1 MRNTNEFT
9 LVKQVHAGT
18 ERVTLKLMFFH
29 EDSVGKKFHSSS
41 VDQWSDSQ
49 VSRRAPSLLMSR
61 ERCMPGT
68 QVVCP
73 YSMYSRLAM
82 VELMVSCLTYPNCF
96 YVNKIKKARG
106 IGETTDTSGEI
117 P

>member
-1 MRNTNEFT
+1 
-9 LVKQVHAGT
+9 
-18 ERVTLKLMFFH
+18 MFFD
-29 EDSVGKKFHSSS
+29 EDSVEKKFHSSS
-41 VDQWSDSQ
+41 FDQWSDSQ

-82 VELMVSCLTYPNCF
+82 VELMVGCLTYPNCF
-96 YVNKIKKARG
+96 YINKTKGKRG
-106 IGETTDTSGEI
+106 GRNN
-117 P
+117 

>member
-1 MRNTNEFT
+1 MRNTNESA

-18 ERVTLKLMFFH
+18 ERVTLKLMFFD
-29 EDSVGKKFHSSS
+29 EESVEKKFHSSS
-41 VDQWSDSQ
+41 VDQWSDSKCPG
-49 VSRRAPSLLMSR
+49 VRRSLLMSR

-82 VELMVSCLTYPNCF
+82 VELMVGCSTYPNCF
-96 YVNKIKKARG
+96 YINKTKAKR